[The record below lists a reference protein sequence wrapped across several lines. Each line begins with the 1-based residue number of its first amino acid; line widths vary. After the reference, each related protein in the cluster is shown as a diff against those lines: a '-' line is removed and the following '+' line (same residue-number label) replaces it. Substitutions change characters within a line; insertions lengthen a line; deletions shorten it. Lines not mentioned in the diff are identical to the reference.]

1 MVLFLLIKIMYAKN
15 AKKMPKITIWGL
27 FLLINSSKQPIE
39 ALFDTKE
46 SP

>member
-1 MVLFLLIKIMYAKN
+1 MVSFIMIKIKYAKN
-15 AKKMPKITIWGL
+15 TKKMPKITMLGL

-39 ALFDTKE
+39 GLFDTKE

>member
-1 MVLFLLIKIMYAKN
+1 MVSFILMKIKYAKN
-15 AKKMPKITIWGL
+15 TKKMPKIAILGL

-39 ALFDTKE
+39 DIFDIKE

>member
-1 MVLFLLIKIMYAKN
+1 MVSFILIKIKYAKN
-15 AKKMPKITIWGL
+15 TKKMPKITIWGL